1 MNFSEILR
9 KNDRKSKKKAAA
21 KVAAGMGLGAIAGAI
36 AGTLLAPKS
45 GKETREDIAKGAKDT
60 FEKAK
65 NTVNETKEKINKA
78 MDSKMNKQGTDT
90 ETAADTVEAVKKDEE
105 EIVSDE
111 E

>member
-1 MNFSEILR
+1 MNLSEILR
-9 KNDRKSKKKAAA
+9 KNDRKSKKKTAA

-45 GKETREDIAKGAKDT
+45 GKETREDITKGAKDT

-65 NTVNETKEKINKA
+65 NTVNEAKDKINKA
-78 MDSKMNKQGTDT
+78 IDDKKNKQECET
-90 ETAADTVEAVKKDEE
+90 ETTVESAKKDEE